1 MADFDFLETE
11 FGISEKDIAK
21 PESIYD
27 KLIIDI
33 ANQVTSDLRESTS
46 KKARNTGGL
55 TQSIAYVPNGK
66 LSFEIQADDY
76 YKFIDEG
83 VNPVGKSLYDTP
95 YSFQYPGVS
104 SNHAKAIQQWKG
116 MDMSQA
122 YAIASHMKTTSGL
135 KPRNITTST
144 INDDYLERIAS
155 DLATVTGL
163 LFDITFTKNTKTWQ

>member
-1 MADFDFLETE
+1 
-11 FGISEKDIAK
+11 
-21 PESIYD
+21 
-27 KLIIDI
+27 
-33 ANQVTSDLRESTS
+33 
-46 KKARNTGGL
+46 
-55 TQSIAYVPNGK
+55 
-66 LSFEIQADDY
+66 
-76 YKFIDEG
+76 
-83 VNPVGKSLYDTP
+83 
-95 YSFQYPGVS
+95 VS

-144 INDDYLERIAS
+144 ITDDYLERIAS